1 MRKRKVAIIGSGN
14 IGTDLMIKILRHGQ
28 HLEMAVM
35 VGIDPQSD
43 GLARARR
50 LGVATTHEGVGG
62 LMQMAEFADIDFV
75 FDATSAGAHIK
86 NDAALREAKPGIRV
100 IDLTPAA
107 IGPYC
112 VPVVNLADN
121 LHQGNVNM
129 VTCGGQATIPMI
141 AAVSRVAKVHYAE
154 IVASIA
160 SQSAGPGTRANIDE
174 FTETTSQAIEKVG
187 GAGKGKAIIVLNPAE
202 PPLMMRDTVYIL
214 SELASQ
220 EAIAAS
226 IAEMAAAVQA
236 YVPGYRLKQQV
247 QFEVIP
253 EEQAGQPARRRLFFR
268 PENRGVPRSGRGG
281 ALSASVRGQPRYYD
295 LGGAGDGGANG
306 RGNAQRGGSDSMNGK
321 KLYISDVT
329 LRDGM
334 HAIRHQYSLAQVQQI
349 ASALDKAGV
358 DSIEVAHG
366 DGLQGSS
373 FNYGFGAHSDIAWI
387 EAAADVVSQA
397 KIATLLLPGIGTLHD
412 LKAAYQAGARV
423 VRVATHCSE
432 ADVAAQHI
440 AFARE
445 LGMDTVGFLMMS
457 HMISPQAL
465 AQQALK
471 MESYGATCIYVVDS
485 GGAMNMNDI
494 RDRFRALKAVLK
506 PETATGMHAHH
517 NLSLGVANSIVA
529 VEEGCD
535 RIDASLAGMG
545 AGAGNAPLE
554 VFIAA
559 ADKLGWQ
566 HGTDL
571 YALMNAA
578 DELVRPLQDRPVRV
592 DRETLA
598 LGYAGVYSSFL
609 RHSEAAAKRYGLS
622 AVDILVELGKRRM
635 VGGQED
641 MIVDVALDLLNRNK

>member
-1 MRKRKVAIIGSGN
+1 
-14 IGTDLMIKILRHGQ
+14 
-28 HLEMAVM
+28 
-35 VGIDPQSD
+35 
-43 GLARARR
+43 
-50 LGVATTHEGVGG
+50 
-62 LMQMAEFADIDFV
+62 
-75 FDATSAGAHIK
+75 
-86 NDAALREAKPGIRV
+86 
-100 IDLTPAA
+100 
-107 IGPYC
+107 
-112 VPVVNLADN
+112 
-121 LHQGNVNM
+121 
-129 VTCGGQATIPMI
+129 
-141 AAVSRVAKVHYAE
+141 
-154 IVASIA
+154 
-160 SQSAGPGTRANIDE
+160 
-174 FTETTSQAIEKVG
+174 
-187 GAGKGKAIIVLNPAE
+187 
-202 PPLMMRDTVYIL
+202 
-214 SELASQ
+214 
-220 EAIAAS
+220 
-226 IAEMAAAVQA
+226 
-236 YVPGYRLKQQV
+236 
-247 QFEVIP
+247 
-253 EEQAGQPARRRLFFR
+253 
-268 PENRGVPRSGRGG
+268 
-281 ALSASVRGQPRYYD
+281 
-295 LGGAGDGGANG
+295 
-306 RGNAQRGGSDSMNGK
+306 MNGK

-465 AQQALK
+465 AQHALK